1 MPHLSSW
8 DVELLVVQHN
18 QTVEAGLSYS
28 IICNSTVQVRSMILV
43 YMVLIYSIHPAVYV
57 YDNRIG

>member
-18 QTVEAGLSYS
+18 QTVEAGLPYS
-28 IICNSTVQVRSMILV
+28 IISNATVQVRSIILV
-43 YMVLIYSIHPAVYV
+43 YMVPIYSIHPAVYV
-57 YDNRIG
+57 CDNVIG